1 MANER
6 IKTAAR
12 ESQVRLWELA
22 ESFGMTDSAFSRKLR
37 HEFSD
42 AERESAL
49 EAIQKIQNERR

>member
-22 ESFGMTDSAFSRKLR
+22 DALGLNDSQLSRKLR

-49 EAIQKIQNERR
+49 EVIQKIQNERR